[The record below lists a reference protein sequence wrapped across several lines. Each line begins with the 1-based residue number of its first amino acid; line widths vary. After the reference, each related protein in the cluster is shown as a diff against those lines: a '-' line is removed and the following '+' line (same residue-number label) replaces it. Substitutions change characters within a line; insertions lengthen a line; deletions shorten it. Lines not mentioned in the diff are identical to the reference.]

1 MKKKD
6 AFPEFLGGKSNKLF
20 AEVGRYF
27 SADGSFYEE
36 EFRKSLRASL
46 SSIKEHS
53 SDSTA
58 FSTNADEWLTA
69 KLNEIIN
76 YLDEKGMPEASSSLF
91 KAAVDECARIGLP
104 NVSLPA
110 VHLNAVLSYIPDKKP
125 VKHKNNTSDMK
136 TRIMDAALKKFAG
149 DGYHQS
155 TIDDVAELAGVG
167 KGSVYRY
174 FKSKDDLLTSLI
186 VDRSEEIFKRI
197 NQIFSNE
204 MDIVEQI
211 QAAIHDWIR
220 FIADN
225 SDLYGLIQSNIQIHD
240 TNTRDMFFDHVFS
253 KLPMLKERVISLNRL
268 NQIRTSNLTFDTM
281 FFGSFGYV
289 DWVFYK
295 WLRSGKVYNLMD
307 EVPII
312 IEILL
317 HGSIKEIADTQPSK

>member
-1 MKKKD
+1 MAKKE
-6 AFPEFLGGKSNKLF
+6 AFRELFGGKSNQLF
-20 AEVGRYF
+20 AEVGSYF
-27 SADGSFYEE
+27 SADGSFNAED
-36 EFRKSLRASL
+36 FRKSLRASL

-53 SDSTA
+53 SDSNA

-76 YLDEKGMPEASSSLF
+76 YLDEKGLPEASFSLF
-91 KAAVDECARIGLP
+91 KVAVDECERIGLP

-110 VHLNAVLSYIPDKKP
+110 VHLNAILSYIPDKKL
-125 VKHKNNTSDMK
+125 VKYKSKTSDMK
-136 TRIMDAALKKFAG
+136 TRIMDAALKKFSG
-149 DGYHQS
+149 GGYHRS

-174 FKSKDDLLTSLI
+174 FKSKDDLLKSLI
-186 VDRSEEIFKRI
+186 VNRSEVIFERI

-204 MDIVEQI
+204 TDIVEQI
-211 QAAIHDWIR
+211 QAAIHDWVR
-220 FIADN
+220 FIANN

-268 NQIRTSNLTFDTM
+268 DQVRTSNMTFDTM

-295 WLRSGKVYNLMD
+295 WLRNGKAYNLMD

-317 HGSIKEIADTQPSK
+317 HGSIKEIVDTQPTK